1 MKTKLL
7 ASIGCLF
14 AAIIQVHSQGYIVPN
29 GVTYD
34 GPASGGYQISVISD
48 PDNGGST
55 AFTLYPIDVDTFFFD
70 TLADEGVRVFLV
82 SYDDPI
88 SLQPVMSGSYLELA
102 YPYPPYSYVFGNG
115 SPFYVGLYTGSAV
128 PVNGIYPNP
137 LFGWAQLVNNAGVI
151 NLLDAALV
159 YQAEGIY
166 AGTEIIIPEP
176 SVVTLAALGT
186 LLLGFRR
193 RQHSA
198 Q

>member
-1 MKTKLL
+1 MKTKHL
-7 ASIGCLF
+7 
-14 AAIIQVHSQGYIVPN
+14 AIIACLSASVFQLHSQGYIVPN

-34 GPASGGYQISVISD
+34 GNSSIGSQISVVSD
-48 PDNGGST
+48 PANGGST
-55 AFTLYPIDVDTFFFD
+55 SFFLDFQGADTFLFD

-88 SLQPVMSGSYLELA
+88 SLQPILSQNYTELLFLNM
-102 YPYPPYSYVFGNG
+102 YVFGNG

-137 LFGWAQLVNNAGVI
+137 LFGWAQLVNNGGVI
-151 NLLDAALV
+151 ELLDGALE
-159 YQAEGIY
+159 YGGAGIY

-176 SVVTLAALGT
+176 RALALAALGA

-193 RQHSA
+193 PQDSVTTK
-198 Q
+198 